1 MAGERLAIGEM
12 SDSDRRSSEQIPN
25 DAHPVLF
32 RSAGTPTDDG
42 RMQDAAVHLAFRTG
56 GTAREI
62 GSFPRSREA
71 RFCRTAKAPR
81 RTMKLNLKGGIPR
94 TYLGISVTN
103 GR

>member
-1 MAGERLAIGEM
+1 M
-12 SDSDRRSSEQIPN
+12 SDYDRRSSEQIPIGG
-25 DAHPVLF
+25 HPNRF
-32 RSAGTPTDDG
+32 RSAGIPTDDG
-42 RMQDAAVHLAFRTG
+42 RMQDAAAHLAFRTG